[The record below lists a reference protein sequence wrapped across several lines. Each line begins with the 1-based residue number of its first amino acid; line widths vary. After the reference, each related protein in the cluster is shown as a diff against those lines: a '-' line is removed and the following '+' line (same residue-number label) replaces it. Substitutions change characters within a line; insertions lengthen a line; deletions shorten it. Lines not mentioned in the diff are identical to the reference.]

1 MDKPTRLLHGR
12 AFVHS
17 TSKQLRLTG
26 GSDGNL
32 IVWKVVEHLGSGHCK
47 SMKRFGD
54 FSSRVI
60 SSCDKT
66 HSGHFFDQD
75 FNSIYSP
82 SGWAREL
89 FKPSTD
95 SASLLVEIEKKC
107 LFYVCGS
114 LWGTS
119 QVGVGDGNCGGTFAF
134 LVNFTRPWAPIQCAN
149 VLAEGFFLI

>member
-95 SASLLVEIEKKC
+95 SASLLVEIEKN
-107 LFYVCGS
+107 VCFTFVVLCGGRHKWR
-114 LWGTS
+114 WGTAT
-119 QVGVGDGNCGGTFAF
+119 VGVLLPFWWILPDPGHQFN
-134 LVNFTRPWAPIQCAN
+134 APMFWLK
-149 VLAEGFFLI
+149 VFF